1 MNRDEAL
8 TECAMSVKPALWGYS
23 KRKPFC
29 GVTITWNEY
38 QQRRAEL
45 INEPDDADAPE
56 WARYKAQEAD
66 GKWFW
71 HEGQP
76 FIDDGEWCMYSPND
90 EMQVIASR
98 GKVPAGHDWRKTLK
112 LVNQDMSQNKPVKS
126 RNEPLYDPRDVA
138 FNREMNPPTSSLT
151 DSQAREYAIEMG
163 MCSDGSD
170 CGQDGYCPNAP
181 YAQDARRMDEQLKD
195 SIGYGRAAPIA
206 GDILNAAAQHMQD
219 RASTYDKPQG
229 ERSMAATVDAF
240 RATTGIKLTEE
251 QGWHFM
257 ALLKLVRSQ
266 QGELRLDSYEDGA
279 AYFALAG
286 EAAAKH
292 R

>member
-8 TECAMSVKPALWGYS
+8 TETAMNVPPGAIEGEDPILY
-23 KRKPFC
+23 RQFEF
-29 GVTITWNEY
+29 TWQEY
-38 QQRRAEL
+38 LARRTEL

-56 WARYKAQEAD
+56 WARWKAQD
-66 GKWFW
+66 G
-71 HEGQP
+71 
-76 FIDDGEWCMYSPND
+76 DGEWWWYQHKPYIEVD
-90 EMQVIASR
+90 VWVEKTPR
-98 GKVPAGHDWRKTLK
+98 GIVNEVSVGKIPAGHEWRKTLK
-112 LVNQDMSQNKPVKS
+112 PVNQDMSQNEPVKS
-126 RNEPLYDPRDVA
+126 RNEPH
-138 FNREMNPPTSSLT
+138 
-151 DSQAREYAIEMG
+151 
-163 MCSDGSD
+163 
-170 CGQDGYCPNAP
+170 
-181 YAQDARRMDEQLKD
+181 AQDARRLDEQLNE
-195 SIGYGRAAPIA
+195 SIGYGRAAPRA

-229 ERSMAATVDAF
+229 ERSMVATVDAF
-240 RATTGIKLTEE
+240 RATTGIALTEE

-266 QGELRLDSYEDGA
+266 QGDLRLDSYEDGA